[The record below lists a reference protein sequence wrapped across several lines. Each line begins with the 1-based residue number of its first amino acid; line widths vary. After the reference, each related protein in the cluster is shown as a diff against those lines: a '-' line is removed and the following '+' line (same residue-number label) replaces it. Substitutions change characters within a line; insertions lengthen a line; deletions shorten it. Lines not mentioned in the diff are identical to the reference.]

1 LLSSREKLRKHRR
14 SRKRS
19 LRSKLANPLRSLMVL
34 LKKMTPRRKPRLD
47 HQILLSKQMTHLPLL
62 VMVMKNLQ
70 VMTMI

>member
-14 SRKRS
+14 RRKRS
-19 LRSKLANPLRSLMVL
+19 LRSKLANPLRSPMLL
-34 LKKMTPRRKPRLD
+34 LKKKTPRRKPRLS

-62 VMVMKNLQ
+62 VMVKKNLQ